1 MRRAAARIPADP
13 GCGVH
18 TETMQ
23 LPVVTLVF
31 LAAAVVVALGI
42 LYAVA
47 APHLRER
54 DHDDDEG
61 RPAENPRHTSRTR
74 R

>member
-1 MRRAAARIPADP
+1 
-13 GCGVH
+13 
-18 TETMQ
+18 MQ
-23 LPVVTLVF
+23 LPVVTLIF

-54 DHDDDEG
+54 DHDDEG
-61 RPAENPRHTSRTR
+61 RPVENSRHTSRTR

>member
-1 MRRAAARIPADP
+1 
-13 GCGVH
+13 
-18 TETMQ
+18 MQ

-31 LAAAVVVALGI
+31 LAAAVVVALAI
-42 LYAVA
+42 LFVVA

-54 DHDDDEG
+54 DHDDDG
-61 RPAENPRHTSRTR
+61 RPVENPRHTSRTR

>member
-1 MRRAAARIPADP
+1 
-13 GCGVH
+13 
-18 TETMQ
+18 MQ